1 MKYVTIINNRE
12 YEVEIEKDGS
22 IRLNGELRHV
32 DFSALGPSLYSV
44 ITEDIS
50 HEVVID
56 ELHNGMYDVL
66 MSGRM
71 YEAKVLDERML
82 LMARRHG
89 TLGSGTGEINSPMPG
104 LIVAVQV
111 VEGDQ
116 VEQGQTVVI
125 LESMKMQNELKA
137 PISGTVTSVLVRTG
151 STVEKNAALLVIQ
164 PDEE

>member
-12 YEVEIEKDGS
+12 YEVEIEKDGT
-22 IRLNGELRHV
+22 IRLNGEPRQV

-56 ELHNGMYDVL
+56 ELQNGMYDVL

-82 LMARRHG
+82 LMARRQG
-89 TLGSGTGEINSPMPG
+89 TLTAGTGEINSPMPG
-104 LIVAVQV
+104 LIVAVNV
-111 VEGDQ
+111 AVGDQ
-116 VEQGQTVVI
+116 VAPGQTVVI
-125 LESMKMQNELKA
+125 LESMKMQNELKS
-137 PISGTVTSVLVRTG
+137 PVSGTVVSIQVSVG
-151 STVEKNAALLVIQ
+151 NTVEKNAALLVVQ

>member
-12 YEVEIEKDGS
+12 YEVEIEKDGTV
-22 IRLNGELRHV
+22 RLNGEPRHV

-44 ITEDIS
+44 ITENFS
-50 HEVVID
+50 HEIVID
-56 ELHNGMYDVL
+56 ELQNGMYDVL

-82 LMARRHG
+82 LMARRQG

-104 LIVAVQV
+104 LIVAVNV
-111 VEGDQ
+111 AEGERVEP
-116 VEQGQTVVI
+116 GQTVVI

-137 PISGTVTSVLVRTG
+137 PIGGTVESVAVSPG
-151 STVEKNAALLVIQ
+151 STVEKNALLLVIT
-164 PDEE
+164 PDEA